1 MVTYCTCSSS
11 NSFSC
16 LNDVL
21 RRRVRASPQSYL
33 SGHAPPP
40 SEASLTPP
48 PSGGCIYMPGAPF
61 GKLGLRQSEGGIRFN
76 RGSGPGRGDRAWI
89 PWFHMIDPQRTIVAG
104 TNIIIGR
111 SAAAVSRCAS
121 RAGPRRPPPPRFA
134 RLRFASRASALA
146 SCASLPREWWCQP
159 AAVFFPGAVAAAPVR
174 RLWARYG
181 RFGWRCVPACCNT
194 LRLQVCTGSFF
205 FCGPRVRPRAPG
217 TGTCIAAVTAR
228 LSVAAPRPHHTPL
241 AN

>member
-1 MVTYCTCSSS
+1 
-11 NSFSC
+11 
-16 LNDVL
+16 
-21 RRRVRASPQSYL
+21 
-33 SGHAPPP
+33 
-40 SEASLTPP
+40 
-48 PSGGCIYMPGAPF
+48 MPGAPF

-76 RGSGPGRGDRAWI
+76 RWSGPGRGDRAWI

-217 TGTCIAAVTAR
+217 MGTYIAAVTAR
-228 LSVAAPRPHHTPL
+228 LSVAAPRPHHPPL

>member
-1 MVTYCTCSSS
+1 
-11 NSFSC
+11 
-16 LNDVL
+16 
-21 RRRVRASPQSYL
+21 
-33 SGHAPPP
+33 
-40 SEASLTPP
+40 
-48 PSGGCIYMPGAPF
+48 MPGAPF

-217 TGTCIAAVTAR
+217 TGTHIAAVTAR